1 MRDIIINLIEKLIL
15 PKYDLSGYHVV
26 GTNDFR
32 NSGYGKDDYGYT
44 IRYDFKN
51 LSSIKSEREVKEI
64 VDDTTTFLR
73 MLGLHGIGFTKLVNS
88 VFIEAIES

>member
-15 PKYDLSGYHVV
+15 PKYDLTAYHVV

-73 MLGLHGIGFTKLVNS
+73 MLGLHGVNSTKLANS
-88 VFIEAIES
+88 IFIEAIES

>member
-1 MRDIIINLIEKLIL
+1 MREIIINLIEKLIL

-88 VFIEAIES
+88 VFIEGIES

>member
-1 MRDIIINLIEKLIL
+1 MREIIINLIEKLIL
-15 PKYDLSGYHVV
+15 PKYDLIGYHVV

-32 NSGYGKDDYGYT
+32 NSGFGKDDYGYT

>member
-1 MRDIIINLIEKLIL
+1 MREVIINLIKKLIL
-15 PKYDLSGYHVV
+15 PKFDLIGYHVV

-73 MLGLHGIGFTKLVNS
+73 MLGLHGVNSTKLANS

>member
-15 PKYDLSGYHVV
+15 PKYDLTAYHVV

-51 LSSIKSEREVKEI
+51 LSSIKSERDVKEI

>member
-1 MRDIIINLIEKLIL
+1 MRNVIINLIEKLIL
-15 PKYDLSGYHVV
+15 PKYDLTSYHVV

>member
-15 PKYDLSGYHVV
+15 PKYDLTAYHVV

-88 VFIEAIES
+88 VFIEGIES

>member
-1 MRDIIINLIEKLIL
+1 MRNVIINLIEKLIL
-15 PKYDLSGYHVV
+15 PKYDLTSYHVV

-32 NSGYGKDDYGYT
+32 NSGFGKDDYGYT
-44 IRYDFKN
+44 IRYDFKMN
-51 LSSIKSEREVKEI
+51 PSGTSGQVYKDI

-73 MLGLHGIGFTKLVNS
+73 MLGLHGVNSTKLANS

>member
-15 PKYDLSGYHVV
+15 PKYDLIGYHVV

-32 NSGYGKDDYGYT
+32 NSGYGRDDYGYT

-51 LSSIKSEREVKEI
+51 NPRGTSDQVYKDI

-73 MLGLHGIGFTKLVNS
+73 MLGLRGIGFTKLVNS
-88 VFIEAIES
+88 VFIEGIES

>member
-1 MRDIIINLIEKLIL
+1 MREIIINLIEKLIL

>member
-15 PKYDLSGYHVV
+15 PKYDLTAYHVV

-51 LSSIKSEREVKEI
+51 LSSIKSEREVKDI

>member
-1 MRDIIINLIEKLIL
+1 MRDVIINLIEKLIL
-15 PKYDLSGYHVV
+15 PKYDLTAYHVV

-88 VFIEAIES
+88 VFIEGIES

>member
-1 MRDIIINLIEKLIL
+1 MRNVIINLIEKLIL
-15 PKYDLSGYHVV
+15 PKYDLSGFHVV

-32 NSGYGKDDYGYT
+32 NSGFGKDDYGYT

>member
-15 PKYDLSGYHVV
+15 PKYDLTAYHVV

-73 MLGLHGIGFTKLVNS
+73 MLGLHGVNSTKLANS

>member
-1 MRDIIINLIEKLIL
+1 MRDVIINLIEKLIL
-15 PKYDLSGYHVV
+15 PKYDLTAYYVV

>member
-1 MRDIIINLIEKLIL
+1 MREIIINLIEKLIL

-51 LSSIKSEREVKEI
+51 LSGIKSDQVVKDI

-88 VFIEAIES
+88 VFIEGIES

>member
-1 MRDIIINLIEKLIL
+1 MRDVIINLIEKLIL
-15 PKYDLSGYHVV
+15 PKYDLTAYHVV

>member
-1 MRDIIINLIEKLIL
+1 MREIIINLIEKLIL
-15 PKYDLSGYHVV
+15 PKYDLTAYHVV

>member
-1 MRDIIINLIEKLIL
+1 MRNVIINLIEKLIL
-15 PKYDLSGYHVV
+15 PKYDLSGFHVV

-32 NSGYGKDDYGYT
+32 NSGFGKDDYGYT

-51 LSSIKSEREVKEI
+51 LPRGTSERTVKEI

-73 MLGLHGIGFTKLVNS
+73 MLGLHGVNSTKLANS

>member
-15 PKYDLSGYHVV
+15 PKYDLTAYHVV

>member
-1 MRDIIINLIEKLIL
+1 MRNVIINLIEKLIL
-15 PKYDLSGYHVV
+15 PKYDLTSYHVV

-32 NSGYGKDDYGYT
+32 NSGFGKDDYGYT

-73 MLGLHGIGFTKLVNS
+73 MLGLHGVNSTKLANS
-88 VFIEAIES
+88 IFIEAIES

>member
-1 MRDIIINLIEKLIL
+1 MRNVIINLIEKLIL
-15 PKYDLSGYHVV
+15 PKYDLSGFHVV

-32 NSGYGKDDYGYT
+32 NSGFGKDDYGYT

-51 LSSIKSEREVKEI
+51 LPRGTSERTVKEI

-88 VFIEAIES
+88 VFIEGIES